1 MLVAVF
7 GGYDANNEADAGPTW
22 QEFEEQIRDVL
33 ECAGFATEF
42 RKVFV
47 TGGRRHEIDVVARR
61 FDTTLLID
69 AKRYGRA
76 RLRRSPVRAQARHHL
91 ARCREFDRAFS
102 STSVPVIV
110 SWIDDA
116 LLIENGCFIVSFDKL
131 EDFIVHLE
139 RYLDSIPELD
149 ARDSVLDNINENGIF

>member
-1 MLVAVF
+1 MLLTLF
-7 GGYDANNEADAGPTW
+7 GHQTAGAEVDYVPTW
-22 QEFEEQIRDVL
+22 QEFEEQIRDFL
-33 ECAGFATEF
+33 ECAGFSTHF

-47 TGGRRHEIDVVARR
+47 ASGRRYEIDVVAYR

-69 AKRYGRA
+69 AKRYGKA
-76 RLRRSPVRAQARHHL
+76 RLRSSSIRAQARKHL

-102 STSVPVIV
+102 VSSVPIIV

-116 LLIENGCFIVSFDKL
+116 LLSEGDCFIVPFDTL

-139 RYLDSIPELD
+139 RYIDSIDELD
-149 ARDSVLDNINENGIF
+149 TRECILDNINENDIF